1 MRFGAVSRNIT
12 KLLDVKS
19 MQRLDEFSGYNP
31 SPLTLSQFVD
41 FGRNASESD
50 SFNFLKREVPVRL
63 ANIMKEI
70 NLLPS
75 MLLQMPSVQLIQVW
89 TLSELAGI
97 RYAKAKHRNLL
108 FV

>member
-31 SPLTLSQFVD
+31 SPLTLGQFVD

-75 MLLQMPSVQLIQVW
+75 MLLQMPSVQLIQV
-89 TLSELAGI
+89 
-97 RYAKAKHRNLL
+97 RYTGGYTKHLRI
-108 FV
+108 